1 MKKFV
6 GYQRGMGIGGWLT
19 NYKRFHL
26 LSEDKREILTIGDL
40 EHFQSYITERDVAY
54 IASLG
59 FDHIRLGFDQ
69 VVVQNQNGE
78 FIDKHFK
85 LIENFVGW
93 CEKYG
98 LNAVLNLHKAIGNY
112 CDVPSKTHMVD
123 SSILSDRFVALWTE
137 FERRFSDK
145 TNVAFE
151 LMNEVNHVDS
161 DKWNA
166 LIARTIEE
174 IRKQNKDRIIIY
186 SSTDGWCVEGM
197 KNMRLFDDENVVY
210 TFHFYDPFEFTHQ
223 RGVLQAPQIYYN
235 RDMPYPCD
243 VERYRDYQS
252 FVGGVEN
259 SYAGYEEIGKK
270 YIYDSLAPA
279 AEFVRLHPDK
289 ILWCGEFGNIR
300 HAKLEWRIAWFKDV
314 ISFLKEHEI
323 PYSVWNYLSTPNDGN
338 RFSLVD
344 DDKRE
349 ILSEELKN
357 VLLGNF

>member
-1 MKKFV
+1 MKRFV
-6 GYQRGMGIGGWLT
+6 GFERGMGMGGWLT
-19 NYKRFHL
+19 NYKRFQI

-40 EHFQSYITERDVAY
+40 EHFQNYITERDVAY

-69 VVVQNQNGE
+69 VVMQDSKGN
-78 FIDKHFK
+78 FIDEHFK
-85 LIENFVGW
+85 LIKNFVGW
-93 CEKYG
+93 CKKHG

-112 CDVPSKTHMVD
+112 CDVSSSVHLID
-123 SSILSDRFVALWTE
+123 STELSDRFVALWVE
-137 FERRFSDK
+137 FERRFHEEK
-145 TNVAFE
+145 HVAFE
-151 LMNEVNHVDS
+151 LMNEVNDVDP

-166 LIARTIEE
+166 LSERTIGE
-174 IRKQNKDRIIIY
+174 IRKLNRERIIIY
-186 SSTDGWCVEGM
+186 SGSGSWNIDAI
-197 KNMRLFDDENVVY
+197 KNMCTFDDENIVY
-210 TFHFYDPFEFTHQ
+210 TFHYYEPFEFTHQ

-243 VERYRDYQS
+243 IERYRDFRR
-252 FVGGVEN
+252 FVNGEKNPYEKYTEMGKEYV
-259 SYAGYEEIGKK
+259 YDRLAGAK
-270 YIYDSLAPA
+270 
-279 AEFVRLHPDK
+279 EFIKAHPDK

-300 HAKLEWRIAWFKDV
+300 HAKLEWRIAWFKEV
-314 ISFLKEHEI
+314 ISFLKENEI

-344 DDKRE
+344 DEKRE